1 MQFEKAVES
10 RAIHEDHKL
19 SIDDIG
25 NDGDAQ
31 KVEEHLDVKNDA
43 PAGHVAETAEERAIN
58 RRINL
63 KMDVAMLPL
72 LSLCYLFSGLDRGNI
87 GNAETQG
94 KIFNYSD
101 QTHKADYIS

>member
-1 MQFEKAVES
+1 MQSEKEVES
-10 RAIHEDHKL
+10 SANHEDHKL
-19 SIDDIG
+19 RVDDIG

-31 KVEEHLDVKNDA
+31 KVEEHLEVKGDA
-43 PAGHVAETAEERAIN
+43 PAGHVAETPEERVMN

-63 KMDVAMLPL
+63 KMDIAMLPL

-94 KIFNYSD
+94 N
-101 QTHKADYIS
+101 ISR